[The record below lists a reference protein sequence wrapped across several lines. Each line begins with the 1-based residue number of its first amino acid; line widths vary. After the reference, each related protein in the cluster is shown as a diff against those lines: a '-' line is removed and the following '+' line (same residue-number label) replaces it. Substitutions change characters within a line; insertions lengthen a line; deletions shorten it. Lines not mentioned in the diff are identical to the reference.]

1 MSAATL
7 PQHVN
12 IRKAVTRGA
21 KYSGSLGAEQL
32 PQFAALFDPANP
44 ELELVAEF
52 GEDEEGQQYIEVA
65 MQAKV
70 VQECQRCLQP
80 VVLELAGETQLGLV
94 PADEQARQLA
104 PRYEPWLAVDE
115 VDLWELAGEELALA
129 LPVVAYHREGECRP
143 PGDVGSAQVSALGAG
158 PLEEKQQALTGG
170 SRDNPF
176 SVLSTLLDSGDAKE
190 K

>member
-1 MSAATL
+1 MSAAPL
-7 PQHVN
+7 PQRVN

-21 KYSGSLGAEQL
+21 KYAGRLGAAQL
-32 PQFAALFDPANP
+32 PQFASLLDPVKP
-44 ELELVAEF
+44 DIGLQAEF
-52 GEDEEGQQYIEVA
+52 GEDEEGQQYIVVA
-65 MQAKV
+65 MQATV

-80 VVLELAGETQLGLV
+80 VLLELAGESRLGLV
-94 PADEQARQLA
+94 PGDEQARHLP

-129 LPVVAYHREGECRP
+129 LPVVAYHPEGDCSP
-143 PGDVGSAQVSALGAG
+143 PGDVEMNSAVTGL
-158 PLEEKQQALTGG
+158 PEDKQQALTGG